1 MTTPEDR
8 LVDIETQLAY
18 QEDLIQSLNQVVINM
33 QQQIDQLELK
43 NQRLQDNLKHMQALL
58 PNNQNQSEQ
67 PPHY

>member
-8 LVDIETQLAY
+8 LVDIETQLAQ

-43 NQRLQDNLKHMQALL
+43 NQRLQDNLKHMETLL
-58 PNNQNQSEQ
+58 PNDQNQSEQ

>member
-33 QQQIDQLELK
+33 QQQIDKLELK
-43 NQRLQDNLKHMQALL
+43 NQRLQDNLKHMETLL
-58 PNNQNQSEQ
+58 PNDQNQSEQ

>member
-43 NQRLQDNLKHMQALL
+43 NQRLQDNLKHMATLL
-58 PNNQNQSEQ
+58 PNDQNPSEQ

>member
-43 NQRLQDNLKHMQALL
+43 NQRLQDNLKHMEALL
-58 PNNQNQSEQ
+58 PNDQNQSEQ